1 MVDDSRK
8 TRSGRS
14 IQQPQTQQQPGIAG
28 IPGPPMMLRQIG
40 EHKWLD
46 GLKMSAAIGKAVI
59 VCAHYGVHSDGYAT
73 VFVAYPDGRSRFTGR
88 IPLVDDKLPKSLTD
102 ICATSEDIH
111 NYDVQMGYI
120 M

>member
-1 MVDDSRK
+1 MVNNSRK
-8 TRSGRS
+8 TRSGHC
-14 IQQPQTQQQPGIAG
+14 IQQPHTQQQPGIAG
-28 IPGPPMMLRQIG
+28 KPGPPMMLRQIG
-40 EHKWLD
+40 EHKWLP
-46 GLKMSAAIGKAVI
+46 GIEMAAAIGKAVI
-59 VCAHYGVHSDGYAT
+59 VCVHWGVHSDGYAT
-73 VFVAYPDGRSRFTGR
+73 VFVAYPDGSRSTDR

>member
-14 IQQPQTQQQPGIAG
+14 IQQPQTQQQPIIAG

-46 GLKMSAAIGKAVI
+46 GIKMAAIGKAVI
-59 VCAHYGVHSDGYAT
+59 VCVHWGVNSDGYAT
-73 VFVAYPDGRSRFTGR
+73 VFIAYPDGSRFTGR
-88 IPLVDDKLPKSLTD
+88 IRLVDDKLPKSLTD

-111 NYDVQMGYI
+111 NHDVQMGYI